1 MRAEAS
7 AGAQWCETRLKGAQ
21 GCAVQGPVGWAKD
34 FVLLVEGIQWG
45 DWSRE
50 CKMNFPFQ
58 KAPLQSAVVVD
69 LGQWSEQSIADSR

>member
-1 MRAEAS
+1 M
-7 AGAQWCETRLKGAQ
+7 
-21 GCAVQGPVGWAKD
+21 GWAKD

-58 KAPLQSAVVVD
+58 KAPLQTAVVVD